1 MQMELSD
8 AAVVAQILT
17 GDREAF
23 RVLVERHSRNIF
35 KAVYRMTNNQED
47 ADEIVQETF
56 LRAYKSLARFQERS
70 SFYTWIYRIAM
81 NRTLDFLSAR
91 KPGRTLQISDSPE
104 PEEDQIQLASTA
116 PGPDR
121 ALLSR
126 ELKTNIAEA
135 MQRLTPPEKIAFT
148 LRHMEGRSIDDVSRA
163 LGIRKV
169 AARNTVFRAIKKL
182 RTALEPM
189 VPITSREGSL

>member
-8 AAVVAQILT
+8 AAVVAQVLT

-81 NRTLDFLSAR
+81 NRTLDVLSAK
-91 KPGRTLQISDSPE
+91 KPTRTVQISESPE
-104 PEEDQIQLASTA
+104 PEEDEIQLASPT
-116 PGPDR
+116 PGPER

-126 ELKTNIAEA
+126 ELKGSIAEA
-135 MQRLTPPEKIAFT
+135 MQRLTPTEKIAFT
-148 LRHMEGRSIDDVSRA
+148 IRHMEGRSIDDVSEA

-169 AARNTVFRAIKKL
+169 AARNTVFRAVKKL
-182 RTALEPM
+182 RMALEPM
-189 VPITSREGSL
+189 MPLSSAGRTL